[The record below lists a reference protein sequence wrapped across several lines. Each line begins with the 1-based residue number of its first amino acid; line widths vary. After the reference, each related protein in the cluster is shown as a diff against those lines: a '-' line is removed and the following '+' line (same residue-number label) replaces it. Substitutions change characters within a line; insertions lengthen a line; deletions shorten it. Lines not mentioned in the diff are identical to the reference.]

1 MMFKSLHAWIA
12 AYNSVLTFLVLLNFE
27 LLFFFFSLIGI
38 SPAYFLCTW
47 VAPSALSNEIE
58 LLIKEKKIIFF
69 GELTSKG
76 RIHKTIRNVVF
87 LQALFVALHCQ

>member
-1 MMFKSLHAWIA
+1 MFKSLHAWIPV
-12 AYNSVLTFLVLLNFE
+12 YNSVLTFLVLLNFE

-38 SPAYFLCTW
+38 SPIYFLCTW
-47 VAPSALSNEIE
+47 VAPFVLSNEIE

-76 RIHKTIRNVVF
+76 RTHKTTRNVVF
-87 LQALFVALHCQ
+87 LQALFVALDCQ